1 MLNKNR
7 KEQLQLSELDMLVI
21 PEHIEDGDYV
31 IATYYLQTGRNVDII
46 KKVSSIAVE
55 QTTGTWVP
63 VPEETP
69 EVRAKYV
76 AKVVSI
82 YEVPGHEYEVPSGVD
97 TRQWVFQLAY
107 PAVNFGPQIPMMLS
121 TIIGNISMV
130 GPLKLLDIKFPP
142 KFLAQF
148 KGPKFGVEGVR
159 ELLGVYDRPL
169 LNNMIKPCTGYTPEV
184 GTRLFSRAV
193 EGGVDIVKDDE
204 LIADPV
210 FNPREQRIKMY
221 MEVIRQ
227 HYEETGHKVLY
238 TPNITDGALNIL
250 DNARRAIDAGANALM
265 INYLTV
271 GISALQGLAEH
282 PDINVPIMAHLD
294 FAGTMYESPV
304 SGMSSHL
311 ILGKLARMAGADM
324 VVYPSPFG
332 KFPFLR
338 ERYIQ
343 IGNHLNNPWCHLK
356 RVFPMPGGGVMPNC
370 VHAIYN
376 DLGPDCIMGCGGA
389 IHGHPMGPVAGAR
402 AMRQVIDAAVAGIPL
417 LEAAKQ
423 HPELQAAVD
432 AWGVM
437 DEEEN
442 ALFDIKG

>member
-1 MLNKNR
+1 MGI
-7 KEQLQLSELDMLVI
+7 S
-21 PEHIEDGDYV
+21 
-31 IATYYLQTGRNVDII
+31 
-46 KKVSSIAVE
+46 VSL
-55 QTTGTWVP
+55 
-63 VPEETP
+63 
-69 EVRAKYV
+69 
-76 AKVVSI
+76 
-82 YEVPGHEYEVPSGVD
+82 PGSQF
-97 TRQWVFQLAY
+97 R
-107 PAVNFGPQIPMMLS
+107 PQIPMMLS
-121 TIIGNISMV
+121 TIIGNISMI

-159 ELLGVYDRPL
+159 DLLGVYDRPL

-184 GTRLFSRAV
+184 GTRLFARAV

-204 LIADPV
+204 LIADPT
-210 FNPREQRIKMY
+210 FNPRETRIKMY
-221 MEVIRQ
+221 MEVVRQ

-238 TPNITDGALNIL
+238 TPNVTDNALKVL
-250 DNARRAIDAGANALM
+250 DNARRAIDAGANAIM

-294 FAGTMYESPV
+294 FAGTMYESPI

-338 ERYIQ
+338 ERYLQ
-343 IGNHLNNPWCHLK
+343 IGNHLNNPWCGVK

-370 VHAIYN
+370 VHAIYR

-402 AMRQVIDAAVAGIPL
+402 AMRQVIDAAVKGIPL
-417 LEAAKQ
+417 LEAAKEY
-423 HPELQAAVD
+423 PELQAAVD

-437 DEEEN
+437 DEDEN